1 MSEISIT
8 RPDHLDYLE
17 YHPSSHSLRDSEVL
31 IIQDI
36 GAESTF
42 FSTGF
47 NGYVTLYLS
56 SHKRIILFSWNWS
69 CHSSNESL
77 VRALFMSL
85 WKIIALLMIEDIS
98 ILNNNNCCCSCGW
111 LFAAFNVKALASIL
125 SQSSIYTISFSN
137 IIKIFY

>member
-56 SHKRIILFSWNWS
+56 SHKRIILFSWNWN

-98 ILNNNNCCCSCGW
+98 ILNNNYCCVVVVVGFLLLLMWRRWPQFFPNPRFIQS
-111 LFAAFNVKALASIL
+111 LFP
-125 SQSSIYTISFSN
+125 T
-137 IIKIFY
+137 

>member
-56 SHKRIILFSWNWS
+56 SHKRIILFSWNWN

-98 ILNNNNCCCSCGW
+98 ILNNNNCCVVVVVGFLLLLMWRRWPQFFPNPRFIQS
-111 LFAAFNVKALASIL
+111 LFP
-125 SQSSIYTISFSN
+125 T
-137 IIKIFY
+137 

>member
-17 YHPSSHSLRDSEVL
+17 YHPSSHSLRDSKVL

-36 GAESTF
+36 GAENTF

-98 ILNNNNCCCSCGW
+98 ILNNNNGCVVVVVGFLLLLMWRRWPQFFPNPRFIQS
-111 LFAAFNVKALASIL
+111 LFP
-125 SQSSIYTISFSN
+125 T
-137 IIKIFY
+137 